1 MKYEER
7 GLNWLLVTKAL
18 QVREEIGHASSQ
30 EDSFNPSL
38 SGSGIPRCSV
48 GK

>member
-1 MKYEER
+1 MKCEER

-18 QVREEIGHASSQ
+18 QVRKETGHASSQ

-38 SGSGIPRCSV
+38 HRSGLPRCSV